1 MTEGWL
7 WSVGAA
13 YDTSPVDDA
22 DKVSPD
28 LPMDRQIR
36 IGTGIQYDWNEDV
49 TVGVAYEYADLGEAE
64 MDREGGPLQGSL
76 KGEYDPNAIHFFAVN
91 LIWKF

>member
-1 MTEGWL
+1 M
-7 WSVGAA
+7 GAA
-13 YDTSPVDDA
+13 YDTSAVDDA
-22 DKVSPD
+22 DKNSTD
-28 LPMDRQIR
+28 LPLDRKIR
-36 IGTGIQYDWNEDV
+36 IGTGLQYDCNEDV

-64 MDREGGPLQGSL
+64 IDQEGGPLQGPL